1 MLRIKRARSIAAVA
15 LAAAL
20 SLSACGP
27 GRSDGTAADEA
38 PGQMSPTSGGAVE
51 DGAPVDTT
59 SAPVQ
64 GTTTP

>member
-1 MLRIKRARSIAAVA
+1 MLRTKRALAAVI

-20 SLSACGP
+20 ALAACGDD
-27 GRSDGTAADEA
+27 STAADEA
-38 PGQMSPTSGGAVE
+38 PGQLSPTTGGVVE